1 MIIKF
6 NNKARAKQNTTTTT
20 TTMATTKSKAVCSRT
35 GSDNYNTPFIAW
47 QHIMEFVP
55 QDTAVHMPFYN
66 DGLAGEY
73 LEELEVNYKHKKMD
87 FFDYELKNEKGSPM
101 IIIDNPPF
109 TIKEKIIDKLYNRKG
124 QSFSLLLPIDT
135 LSRVY
140 MKKYQK
146 NFQLVIP
153 HETYGF
159 YSSNGFKASPQKCV
173 WFCWRMAPLLKTS
186 KQIIRLDK
194 TIIDKFYDALEEQP
208 KPRDIYYN
216 CISVK

>member
-1 MIIKF
+1 MLI
-6 NNKARAKQNTTTTT
+6 
-20 TTMATTKSKAVCSRT
+20 V
-35 GSDNYNTPFIAW
+35 
-47 QHIMEFVP
+47 
-55 QDTAVHMPFYN
+55 
-66 DGLAGEY
+66 
-73 LEELEVNYKHKKMD
+73 
-87 FFDYELKNEKGSPM
+87 
-101 IIIDNPPF
+101 DNPPF
-109 TIKEKIIDKLYNRKG
+109 TIKEAIIDKLYNRKG

-159 YSSNGFKASPQKCV
+159 YSSNGYKASPQKCV

-194 TIIDKFYDALEEQP
+194 TIVDKFYNAVEVQR
-208 KPRDIYYN
+208 KPREIYYDCN
-216 CISVK
+216 